1 MDTLLH
7 LQSWI
12 SAGQMDYTL
21 VYDKDFK
28 LVLGPNEITSF
39 SFGLSYRYLDLSLSF
54 TPRFLNTGQD
64 EDKEGESERIGF
76 RTSFSMHRFNLSID
90 LNSVK
95 GFILRTALNL
105 RGVFFRIRL
114 MSCTLTLKSATL
126 AYCCDTM

>member
-1 MDTLLH
+1 MRLSYYFFFSPLMIFAFVQSALAQGNYDGSMVDRKKLPDSIYIKRLDTLLH

-12 SAGQMDYTL
+12 SAGQMDYRL

-64 EDKEGESERIGF
+64 E
-76 RTSFSMHRFNLSID
+76 
-90 LNSVK
+90 
-95 GFILRTALNL
+95 
-105 RGVFFRIRL
+105 
-114 MSCTLTLKSATL
+114 
-126 AYCCDTM
+126 